1 MRELGGRA
9 RWVARCE
16 RRLPLVENDR
26 PHSLQGKGRS
36 PRWVA
41 WCSLRALG
49 QLRTRRHTPHWLGA
63 KVFPEPKMLR
73 GGNMDP
79 ARTLAPLA
87 LIPSAATIS
96 RVKFETEVAAE
107 IEDGGEAMT

>member
-1 MRELGGRA
+1 
-9 RWVARCE
+9 
-16 RRLPLVENDR
+16 
-26 PHSLQGKGRS
+26 
-36 PRWVA
+36 
-41 WCSLRALG
+41 
-49 QLRTRRHTPHWLGA
+49 
-63 KVFPEPKMLR
+63 
-73 GGNMDP
+73 MDP

>member
-1 MRELGGRA
+1 M
-9 RWVARCE
+9 
-16 RRLPLVENDR
+16 
-26 PHSLQGKGRS
+26 
-36 PRWVA
+36 
-41 WCSLRALG
+41 
-49 QLRTRRHTPHWLGA
+49 
-63 KVFPEPKMLR
+63 FPAPKMLR

-96 RVKFETEVAAE
+96 RVKFETEVAAD